1 MKELK
6 PKDLV
11 MPYFVIGGTN
21 RRETIF
27 SMPGICRLSIDNLV
41 RELSGLKEKG
51 IDKILLFGLP
61 EKKDDYA
68 SAAYAESGIV
78 QEAIRA
84 IKAKVKG
91 LTVITDVCLC
101 AYTEHGHC
109 RILKSGVR
117 SSEHGVDKTATLDTL
132 ARIALSHAKAGA
144 DIVAPS
150 AVMEGQVKAIRKT
163 LDQNGF
169 KKVKILAYSAKFA
182 SAFYGPFRD
191 ALDSEPQFGDRRGY
205 QLDPYDTKKALDRV
219 GQEIKEGADMVMV
232 KPALAYLDVI
242 YQVKQ
247 KFNFPLAAYNVSG
260 EYAMLKKLSDGE
272 SDKQVILESLNAIRR
287 AGADII
293 ITYFAKN
300 AAQWLREKAR

>member
-1 MKELK
+1 MNKLK
-6 PKDLV
+6 PADLV
-11 MPYFVIGGTN
+11 MPYFVISGKA
-21 RRETIF
+21 RREPIF
-27 SMPGICRLSIDNLV
+27 TMPGICRLSIDNLV
-41 RELSGLKEKG
+41 REVSGLKEKG

-61 EKKDDYA
+61 ERKDPYA
-68 SAAYAESGIV
+68 SEAYAESGIV
-78 QEAIRA
+78 SQAVRA
-84 IKAKVKG
+84 IKAKVRR

-117 SSEHGVDKTATLDTL
+117 SSAVPAGRQEFGVDKKGTLEAL
-132 ARIALSHAKAGA
+132 ARIALSHARAGA

-150 AVMEGQVKAIRKT
+150 AVMDGQVGAIRKI
-163 LDQNGF
+163 LDKNGF

-182 SAFYGPFRD
+182 SAFYGPFRE

-205 QLDPYDTKKALDRV
+205 QLDPFDVKKALARV
-219 GQEIKEGADMVMV
+219 GREIREGADMVMV

-247 KFNFPLAAYNVSG
+247 KYKFPLAAYNVSG
-260 EYAMLKKLSDGE
+260 EFAMMRDKKL
-272 SDKQVILESLNAIRR
+272 ILESLNAMRR

-293 ITYFAKN
+293 ITYHAKEI
-300 AAQWLREKAR
+300 AKAL